1 MLLTEMFRNEVKNC
15 KEYGMKNEAQFDVQY
30 STGFP
35 NIDYLNGQCIH
46 VEMKDRGIE
55 YDYDSVGIVDGS
67 INIVIG
73 RSGCGKSTFI
83 KQAGGNIIRPFSLGS
98 IFEDSIEGGIT
109 RRRDEILTGM
119 NADELNS
126 KMIVRNAGIS
136 TETFYKS
143 IKIIY
148 DMKTQNIDEFKYDTG
163 LFDSR
168 GNRIFKLQP
177 TVYILDSLAMLMPEK
192 MTQEEELSGQMSTTA
207 AAKMIA
213 TTLRRIAPLCKAA
226 NIIVFIVNHITH
238 KVEINPMQ
246 HSKTSNI
253 YLKQGEA
260 CPGGETPFYIANNIL
275 RLDDNTKLTE
285 DKGIGI
291 SGNHVLITLVKSRT
305 NRAGASTDMIFNQDI
320 GFDVVY
326 TLYNL
331 LSDNNLIKGA
341 GAYLY
346 IDGHP
351 EMKFAQKNF
360 KSKVAESAEF
370 RTIFLNTCAT
380 VLHNMLYKQEK
391 SVTSEC
397 DMNTEINNELR
408 TILTGYNN
416 IPSDVA

>member
-1 MLLTEMFRNEVKNC
+1 MLLTEMFRNEVQNC
-15 KEYGMKNEAQFDVQY
+15 KEYGMKMEAEFDVQY
-30 STGFP
+30 STGFL
-35 NIDYLNGQCIH
+35 NLDYLNGQSIH
-46 VEMKDRGIE
+46 VIDTDRNIE
-55 YDYDSVGIVDGS
+55 YDYDSIGILDGS
-67 INIVIG
+67 INLVIG

-83 KQAGGNIIRPFSLGS
+83 KQASGNIIRPFPLGC

-119 NADELNS
+119 SPDELNT

-136 TETFYKS
+136 TETFYRS

-148 DMKTQNIDEFKYDTG
+148 DKKMQNINDFRYDTG

-213 TTLRRIAPLCKAA
+213 TTLRRIVPLCKAA
-226 NIIVFIVNHITH
+226 NIILFIVNHIT
-238 KVEINPMQ
+238 KKIEINSFT
-246 HSKTSNI
+246 HTKSENI
-253 YLKQGEA
+253 YLKPDET
-260 CPGGETPFYIANNIL
+260 CPGGVTPFYIANNIF

-291 SGNHVLITLVKSRT
+291 AGNHVLITMLKSRT

-320 GFDVVY
+320 GFDVIY
-326 TLYNL
+326 TLYTL
-331 LSDNNLIKGA
+331 LNDNGYIKGA

-346 IDGHP
+346 IDGHQD
-351 EMKFAQKNF
+351 MKFAQKNF
-360 KSKVAESAEF
+360 KKKVIESPEF
-370 RTIFLNTCAT
+370 RKVFLGVCTEI
-380 VLHNMLYKQEK
+380 LHGMLYKQEK
-391 SVTSEC
+391 AVESEC
-397 DMNTEINNELR
+397 SMISDINKELI
-408 TILTGYNN
+408 TMLNNYNA
-416 IPSDVA
+416 IAS